1 MIRGRDMKKSRIAII
16 SILLILCLLAFS
28 SCATTARWQNQYS
41 DTDGENVGTVNNN
54 PSAKYIVYAA
64 LDGSGNLISAGS
76 ATETVE
82 YAVVGYTG
90 LVAELTIPSQYD
102 SKNVTKVLV
111 AAPYSAYKCYS
122 NGTSYTDDDARLA
135 NNTVVKSITFGS
147 NVEFVGAGVCA
158 GMINVETVSFL
169 CTTGVEIG
177 ANAFAACSSLTAVSF
192 ACSSASAVIGA
203 GNFTGITPTYAS

>member
-1 MIRGRDMKKSRIAII
+1 MKKYCKIA
-16 SILLILCLLAFS
+16 LLIVLAVTLVFS
-28 SCATTARWQNQYS
+28 LFACKTGALWQQQGQ
-41 DTDGENVGTVNNN
+41 DTRGNVADTEQVNG
-54 PSAKYIVYAA
+54 SAKYIVYAA
-64 LDGSGNLISAGS
+64 LDGSGNLIPAGS

-169 CTTGVEIG
+169 CTTGVEIR

-192 ACSSASAVIGA
+192 ACESSSAEIGA